1 MNMMNMMNMQ
11 NMINPVMNMQGMSMP
26 NFRMGSMTMPG
37 MGLFSEAHIIHFL
50 MNINEYIKFLQGY
63 ILTCLEKEN
72 RQQQDLND
80 LRSNI
85 NQYIMNI
92 QMNFG
97 INMGMMGPATIPYNI
112 NKIKNDMTQFFCQL
126 NSFDKVKED
135 YFEADKIKIEND
147 TILYEKSK

>member
-1 MNMMNMMNMQ
+1 MSTNMMNMMNMQ
-11 NMINPVMNMQGMSMP
+11 NMINPVMNMQGMS
-26 NFRMGSMTMPG
+26 MPG

-50 MNINEYIKFLQGY
+50 MNINEYIKFLQDY

-92 QMNFG
+92 MNIQMNFE
-97 INMGMMGPATIPYNI
+97 INMGMMGPATN
-112 NKIKNDMTQFFCQL
+112 NLSQNL
-126 NSFDKVKED
+126 
-135 YFEADKIKIEND
+135 
-147 TILYEKSK
+147 